1 MFVVMATQATEA
13 EVNGVKGRILAEG
26 LTPFEHVGTSHTVI
40 AVVGDIGARRPE
52 LMSLLGALPGV
63 DTITPSAARTSSS
76 PGSSIPRTAS
86 SASSTPSSVT
96 GR

>member
-52 LMSLLGALPGV
+52 
-63 DTITPSAARTSSS
+63 ARS
-76 PGSSIPRTAS
+76 
-86 SASSTPSSVT
+86 
-96 GR
+96 